1 VHELWQLNKR
11 AWTIARD
18 EGYLEELL

>member
-1 VHELWQLNKR
+1 MHELWQLNKR